1 MHDGTFFKNFNFF
14 KNIVTNLNIL
24 AKFILRLLSINMNG
38 VSVNKK
44 DDYIRTGIGTTIGI
58 APLGYIAYDTLK
70 PLSKQDI
77 KLYQQA
83 MLNIMPDIDSF
94 ENTKAVAQTILNN
107 EGLTDKGVKIF
118 VSNNTPESTNKLN
131 ELFKSEKPKL
141 FIEKAKTMLRNG
153 CNACYHPKSQS
164 VIINDEIAHSSIF
177 HEIGHAKHFNSKNPL
192 MKLLVKSRNITPMG
206 ISIVAPIALGVAMFH
221 KVDKTKPQNDKSK
234 TEKTL
239 DFVSNHAGKLT
250 LASYIP
256 IILEEGLAS
265 VDGIKMAKKYLKPE
279 QISKLKGNYFKAF
292 QTYAG
297 AGLLVAGAIGLANI
311 IRKGGNNKK
320 PLAQAQT
327 QNPTQIQ
334 NQNQV

>member
-1 MHDGTFFKNFNFF
+1 MYDGTFFENFNFF
-14 KNIVTNLNIL
+14 KNIVTNLNSL
-24 AKFILRLLSINMNG
+24 AKFIIYLLFMNMNG
-38 VSVNKK
+38 VSINKK
-44 DDYIRTGIGTTIGI
+44 NDYIRTGIGTTIGI
-58 APLGYIAYDTLK
+58 APLGYLAYDTLK
-70 PLSKQDI
+70 PLSKQEI

-83 MLNIMPDIDSF
+83 MTNIMPSVDSF

-107 EGLTDKGVKIF
+107 EGLADKGVKIF

-141 FIEKAKTMLRNG
+141 FVEKLKTMFQNG
-153 CNACYHPKSQS
+153 CNACYHPKSKT

-192 MKLLVKSRNITPMG
+192 MKLLVNSKNLTPMG
-206 ISIVAPIALGVAMFH
+206 ISVVAPLALGVAMFH
-221 KVDKTKPQNDKSK
+221 KVDNTKPQKDKSK

-256 IILEEGLAS
+256 IVLEEGLAS
-265 VDGIKMAKKYLKPE
+265 IDGIKMAKKYLKPE

-297 AGLLVAGAIGLANI
+297 TALLIAGTIGLANI

-327 QNPTQIQ
+327 PNPTQIQ

>member
-1 MHDGTFFKNFNFF
+1 
-14 KNIVTNLNIL
+14 
-24 AKFILRLLSINMNG
+24 MNG

-70 PLSKQDI
+70 PLSKQNI
-77 KLYQQA
+77 KQYQQA

-118 VSNNTPESTNKLN
+118 V
-131 ELFKSEKPKL
+131 
-141 FIEKAKTMLRNG
+141 
-153 CNACYHPKSQS
+153 
-164 VIINDEIAHSSIF
+164 
-177 HEIGHAKHFNSKNPL
+177 EIGHAKHFNSKNPL

-239 DFVSNHAGKLT
+239 DFVSNHAGKIT

-311 IRKGGNNKK
+311 IRKGGKNKK

>member
-1 MHDGTFFKNFNFF
+1 MD
-14 KNIVTNLNIL
+14 
-24 AKFILRLLSINMNG
+24 MNG

-44 DDYIRTGIGTTIGI
+44 DDYIRTGIGTTLGI
-58 APLGYIAYDTLK
+58 APLGYLAYDTLK
-70 PLSKQDI
+70 PLSKQEI

-83 MLNIMPDIDSF
+83 MTNIMPSVDSF

-107 EGLTDKGVKIF
+107 EGLAKKGVKIF

-131 ELFKSEKPKL
+131 EIFKTEKPKI
-141 FIEKAKTMLRNG
+141 FIKNIKIMLQNG
-153 CNACYHPKSQS
+153 CNACYQAKSKS
-164 VIINDEIAHSSIF
+164 VIINDEFAYSSIF

-192 MKLLVKSRNITPMG
+192 MKLLVNSRNLTPMA
-206 ISIVAPIALGVAMFH
+206 ISIVAPLALGVAMFH
-221 KVDKTKPQNDKSK
+221 KVDNTKPQKDKSK

-256 IILEEGLAS
+256 IVLEEGLAS
-265 VDGIKMAKKYLKPE
+265 IDGIKMAKKYLKHE
-279 QISKLKGNYFKAF
+279 QISKLKGSYFKAF

-297 AGLLVAGAIGLANI
+297 TALLIAGAVGLANLI
-311 IRKGGNNKK
+311 KKGEEDKK
-320 PLAQAQT
+320 LLAQT
-327 QNPTQIQ
+327 Q

>member
-1 MHDGTFFKNFNFF
+1 M
-14 KNIVTNLNIL
+14 
-24 AKFILRLLSINMNG
+24 NMNG
-38 VSVNKK
+38 VSINKK
-44 DDYIRTGIGTTIGI
+44 NDYIRTGIGTTIGI
-58 APLGYIAYDTLK
+58 APLGYLAYDTLK
-70 PLSKQDI
+70 PLSKQEI

-83 MLNIMPDIDSF
+83 MTNIMPSVDSF

-107 EGLTDKGVKIF
+107 EGLADKGVKIF

-141 FIEKAKTMLRNG
+141 FVEKLKTMFQNG
-153 CNACYHPKSQS
+153 CNACYHPKSKT

-192 MKLLVKSRNITPMG
+192 MKLLVNSKNLTPMG
-206 ISIVAPIALGVAMFH
+206 ISVVAPLALGVAMFH
-221 KVDKTKPQNDKSK
+221 KVDNTKPQKDKSK

-256 IILEEGLAS
+256 IVLEEGLAS
-265 VDGIKMAKKYLKPE
+265 IDGIKMAKKYLKPE

-297 AGLLVAGAIGLANI
+297 TALLIAGAVGLANLI
-311 IRKGGNNKK
+311 KKGGNNKK

-327 QNPTQIQ
+327 PNPTQIQ

>member
-1 MHDGTFFKNFNFF
+1 MYDGTFFENFNFF
-14 KNIVTNLNIL
+14 KNIVTNLNSL
-24 AKFILRLLSINMNG
+24 AKFIIYLLFMNMNG
-38 VSVNKK
+38 VSINKK

-58 APLGYIAYDTLK
+58 APLGYLAYDTLK
-70 PLSKQDI
+70 PLSKQEI

-83 MLNIMPDIDSF
+83 MTNIMPAIDSF

-107 EGLTDKGVKIF
+107 EGLADKGVKIF

-141 FIEKAKTMLRNG
+141 FVEKLKTMFQNG
-153 CNACYHPKSQS
+153 CNACYHPKSKT

-192 MKLLVKSRNITPMG
+192 MKLLVNSKNLTPMG
-206 ISIVAPIALGVAMFH
+206 ISVVAPLALGVAMFH
-221 KVDKTKPQNDKSK
+221 KVDNTKPQKDKSK

-256 IILEEGLAS
+256 IVLEEGLAS
-265 VDGIKMAKKYLKPE
+265 IDGIKMTKKHLKPE
-279 QISKLKGNYFKAF
+279 QISKLKGSYFKAF

-297 AGLLVAGAIGLANI
+297 TALLIAGTIGLANLI
-311 IRKGGNNKK
+311 KKGEEEKK
-320 PLAQAQT
+320 VLAQT
-327 QNPTQIQ
+327 Q

>member
-1 MHDGTFFKNFNFF
+1 MYDGTFFENFNIF
-14 KNIVTNLNIL
+14 KNIVTNLNSL
-24 AKFILRLLSINMNG
+24 AKFIIYLLFMNMNG
-38 VSVNKK
+38 VSINKK
-44 DDYIRTGIGTTIGI
+44 DDYIRTGIGTTLGI
-58 APLGYIAYDTLK
+58 APLGYLAYDTLK
-70 PLSKQDI
+70 PLSKQEI

-83 MLNIMPDIDSF
+83 MTNIMPSVDSF

-107 EGLTDKGVKIF
+107 EGLADKGVKIF

-141 FIEKAKTMLRNG
+141 FVEKLKTMFQNG
-153 CNACYHPKSQS
+153 CNACYHPKSKS
-164 VIINDEIAHSSIF
+164 VIINDEISHSSIF

-192 MKLLVKSRNITPMG
+192 MKLLVNSKNLTPMG
-206 ISIVAPIALGVAMFH
+206 ISVVAPLALGVAMFH
-221 KVDKTKPQNDKSK
+221 KVDNTKPQKDKSK

-256 IILEEGLAS
+256 IVLEEGLAS
-265 VDGIKMAKKYLKPE
+265 IDGIKMAKKYLKPE
-279 QISKLKGNYFKAF
+279 QISKLKDNYFKAF

-297 AGLLVAGAIGLANI
+297 TALLIAGAVGLANLI
-311 IRKGGNNKK
+311 KKGGNNKK

-327 QNPTQIQ
+327 PNPTQIQ

>member
-1 MHDGTFFKNFNFF
+1 MYDGTFFENFNIF
-14 KNIVTNLNIL
+14 KNIVTNLNSL
-24 AKFILRLLSINMNG
+24 AKFIIYLLFMNMNG
-38 VSVNKK
+38 VSINKK
-44 DDYIRTGIGTTIGI
+44 NDYIRTGIGTTIGI

-83 MLNIMPDIDSF
+83 MTNIMPAIDSF

-107 EGLTDKGVKIF
+107 EGLADKGVKIF

-141 FIEKAKTMLRNG
+141 FVEKLKTMFQNG
-153 CNACYHPKSQS
+153 CNACYHPKSKT

-192 MKLLVKSRNITPMG
+192 MKLLVNSKNLTPMG
-206 ISIVAPIALGVAMFH
+206 ISVVAPLALGVAMFH
-221 KVDKTKPQNDKSK
+221 KVDNTKPQKDKSK

-256 IILEEGLAS
+256 IVLEEGLAS
-265 VDGIKMAKKYLKPE
+265 IDGIKMAKKYLKPE
-279 QISKLKGNYFKAF
+279 QISKLKDNYFKAF

-297 AGLLVAGAIGLANI
+297 TALLIAGAVGLANLI
-311 IRKGGNNKK
+311 KKGGNNKK

-327 QNPTQIQ
+327 PNPTQIQ

>member
-1 MHDGTFFKNFNFF
+1 
-14 KNIVTNLNIL
+14 
-24 AKFILRLLSINMNG
+24 MNG

-58 APLGYIAYDTLK
+58 APLGYLAYDTIK

-83 MLNIMPDIDSF
+83 MTNIMPSVDSF

-107 EGLTDKGVKIF
+107 EGLAKKGVKIF

-131 ELFKSEKPKL
+131 EFFKTEKPKI
-141 FIEKAKTMLRNG
+141 FIKKIKIMLQNG
-153 CNACYHPKSQS
+153 CNACYHSKSKS
-164 VIINDEIAHSSIF
+164 VIINDEFAYSSIF
-177 HEIGHAKHFNSKNPL
+177 HEIGHAKHFNNKNPL
-192 MKLLVKSRNITPMG
+192 MKLLVNSRNLTPMA
-206 ISIVAPIALGVAMFH
+206 ISVVAPLALGVAMFH
-221 KVDKTKPQNDKSK
+221 KVDNTKPQKDKSK

-256 IILEEGLAS
+256 IVLEEGLAS
-265 VDGIKMAKKYLKPE
+265 IDGIKMAKKYLKPE
-279 QISKLKGNYFKAF
+279 QISKLKGSYFKAF

-297 AGLLVAGAIGLANI
+297 TALLIAGAVGLANLI
-311 IRKGGNNKK
+311 KKGEEDKK
-320 PLAQAQT
+320 LLAQT
-327 QNPTQIQ
+327 Q

>member
-1 MHDGTFFKNFNFF
+1 MHDGTFFENFNFF
-14 KNIVTNLNIL
+14 KNIVTNLNSL
-24 AKFILRLLSINMNG
+24 AKFIIYLLFMNMNG
-38 VSVNKK
+38 VSINKK

-58 APLGYIAYDTLK
+58 APLGYLAYDTLK
-70 PLSKQDI
+70 PLSKQEI

-83 MLNIMPDIDSF
+83 MTNIMPAIDSF

-107 EGLTDKGVKIF
+107 EGLADKGVKIF

-141 FIEKAKTMLRNG
+141 FVEKLKTMFQNG
-153 CNACYHPKSQS
+153 CNACYHPKSKT

-192 MKLLVKSRNITPMG
+192 MKLLVNSKNLTPMG
-206 ISIVAPIALGVAMFH
+206 ISVVAPLALGVAMFH
-221 KVDKTKPQNDKSK
+221 KVDNTKPQKDKSK

-256 IILEEGLAS
+256 IVLEEGLAS
-265 VDGIKMAKKYLKPE
+265 IDGIKMAKKYLKPE

-297 AGLLVAGAIGLANI
+297 TALLIAGIIGLANI

-327 QNPTQIQ
+327 PNPTQIQ

>member
-1 MHDGTFFKNFNFF
+1 M
-14 KNIVTNLNIL
+14 
-24 AKFILRLLSINMNG
+24 NMNG

-44 DDYIRTGIGTTIGI
+44 DDYIRTGLGTTIGI

-70 PLSKQDI
+70 PLSKQEI

-83 MLNIMPDIDSF
+83 MTNIMPAIDSF

-107 EGLTDKGVKIF
+107 EGLADKGVKIF

-131 ELFKSEKPKL
+131 ELFKSEKPKF
-141 FIEKAKTMLRNG
+141 FIEKIKTMLKNG
-153 CNACYHPKSQS
+153 CNACYHPKSKS
-164 VIINDEIAHSSIF
+164 VIINDEFAHSSIF

-192 MKLLVKSRNITPMG
+192 MKLLVNSRNLTPMA
-206 ISIVAPIALGVAMFH
+206 ISVVAPLALGVAMFH
-221 KVDKTKPQNDKSK
+221 KVDNTKPQKDKSK

-256 IILEEGLAS
+256 LVLEEGLAS

-279 QISKLKGNYFKAF
+279 QISKLKGSYFKAF

-297 AGLLVAGAIGLANI
+297 AGLLVAGAVGLANLI
-311 IRKGGNNKK
+311 KKGEEDKK
-320 PLAQAQT
+320 VLAQT
-327 QNPTQIQ
+327 QNQ

>member
-1 MHDGTFFKNFNFF
+1 M
-14 KNIVTNLNIL
+14 
-24 AKFILRLLSINMNG
+24 NMNG

-77 KLYQQA
+77 KQYQQIVSNMA
-83 MLNIMPDIDSF
+83 PAIDSF

-107 EGLTDKGVKIF
+107 EGLAEKGVKIF

-131 ELFKSEKPKL
+131 ELFKSEKPKIL
-141 FIEKAKTMLRNG
+141 VEKLKTMLRNG

-164 VIINDEIAHSSIF
+164 VIINNEFSHSSIF

-192 MKLLVKSRNITPMG
+192 MKLLVKSRNLTPMG
-206 ISIVAPIALGVAMFH
+206 ISVVAPIALGVAMFH
-221 KVDKTKPQNDKSK
+221 KVDNTKPQKDKSK

-239 DFVSNHAGKLT
+239 DFVSNHAGKIT

-297 AGLLVAGAIGLANI
+297 TGLLVAGAIGLANI
-311 IRKGGNNKK
+311 IRKGRNNDNNKS
-320 PLAQAQT
+320 LAQAQT